1 MTGLIPDI
9 HHYKGSFGGRV
20 FPLWADATGETC
32 NLRPELIAE
41 LSALLGRT
49 VGPEDLFAYVAAVTA
64 HPDYVARFAQNL
76 VQPGLRIPLTAD
88 GEVFGEGVALGR
100 EVVWLHSFGERF
112 AEERPAGPPRVASDG
127 PTVPRDGAIPGSAEA
142 IPDMITYDAS
152 ARRLRVGSGHID
164 NVSQAV
170 WDYEV
175 SGKLVLRQWF
185 SYRGK
190 DRSRP
195 LIGDRRP
202 PSPLGE
208 IQPEG
213 WLAEYT
219 AELLNVL
226 HVLTR
231 LVALEPRQANLLL
244 RIVEGPLLDAET
256 LRVAGALPAE
266 AP

>member
-1 MTGLIPDI
+1 M
-9 HHYKGSFGGRV
+9 
-20 FPLWADATGETC
+20 
-32 NLRPELIAE
+32 
-41 LSALLGRT
+41 
-49 VGPEDLFAYVAAVTA
+49 AAVTA
-64 HPDYVARFAQNL
+64 HPDYVARFAENL

-88 GEVFGEGVALGR
+88 GALFDEAVAVGR
-100 EVVWLHSFGERF
+100 QVVWLHTFGERF
-112 AEERPAGPPRVASDG
+112 SEGHPAGPPRVAADG
-127 PTVPRDGAIPGSAEA
+127 PTIPRDGAIPSHPGAMPETIAYSPE
-142 IPDMITYDAS
+142 
-152 ARRLRVGSGHID
+152 ARRLHVGSGHID
-164 NVSQAV
+164 NVSPAV

-190 DRSRP
+190 DRGRP

-231 LVALEPRQANLLL
+231 LVALEPRQANLLR